1 MCRCSVM
8 LKNFSGSSHNGVG
21 ERTGNPSESDTV
33 KSIPLA
39 TLAEK
44 ALTFSY
50 SLKKKK
56 KKNQNQKTY
65 SQWPLYSS
73 HYFIS
78 KGLTII
84 C

>member
-21 ERTGNPSESDTV
+21 ERTGNPSELDTV

-50 SLKKKK
+50 SLKKRKK
-56 KKNQNQKTY
+56 IKTRKPTHN
-65 SQWPLYSS
+65 SLC
-73 HYFIS
+73 IA
-78 KGLTII
+78 LTILLARD
-84 C
+84 